1 MTKLTVGRIDF
12 TPLSAPLSRF
22 TVGYES
28 LFDEILRMQDT
39 QTNQSNYPPYNIVK
53 YNENE
58 YAIEFAVAG
67 FDYSDIDVSVEG
79 DILTIIGEKAVVTN
93 ESAYLYHGIS
103 QRSFE
108 RRFTLGSY
116 LVVVDAVVK
125 NGMLRIKLE
134 RVVPDALKPRKIAI
148 TSGD

>member
-1 MTKLTVGRIDF
+1 MTKLAIGRIDF
-12 TPLSAPLSRF
+12 APLSAPLSRF

-28 LFDEILRMQDT
+28 LFDEILRMQDA